1 MYIVG
6 IIGFG
11 IVGSAGL
18 KFFIERPQAFRSF
31 LGLPSDAAIRFI
43 VWDQKECLP
52 EDAMLLEA
60 HKVIWQ
66 TESQCSLPEFLF
78 YVDRALV
85 SPGVSLLGIDSALR
99 AKTFCELDLFAH
111 CSQGE
116 AIGITGSLG
125 KTTVTKLIYQ
135 ILARFYA
142 LQEGEKRVALGG
154 NVGIGMLDLLRA
166 PLPAAWSV
174 LELSSFQL
182 ENSHVFAPSVGVW
195 TNLYPN
201 HLDRHTDMEGY
212 FKAKSHLFE
221 RQEAKDNLILGR
233 QLFDKE
239 VAPFTLALLNRT
251 SARLVVA
258 GIEPLDADLIPSIQ
272 RTQWS
277 FWALANSQLYKYTIH
292 SGAIT
297 HMISVIAVRDLPL
310 CTFAQNWA
318 VIFAALEAAG
328 VDLNWLVQDLK
339 ANVAF
344 YQPDDHKH
352 RVEFV
357 REVKGIAFYNDSKS
371 TVKEST
377 IAAAQ
382 QLSLTYKRVHVMIG
396 GVGKG
401 VDRRDFAERLRAFS
415 SVASIIAFGKE
426 ACSLGTPLCAAT
438 VEEAL
443 KEVLAIAQTG
453 DAVLFSPGGASFD
466 LFKHYI
472 QRGECFKELVM
483 AL

>member
-1 MYIVG
+1 MYIIG

-31 LGLPSDAAIRFI
+31 FGLPSEAAIRFI

-52 EDAMLLEA
+52 EDVMLLEA

-66 TESQCSLPEFLF
+66 TQSQCSLPEFLAC
-78 YVDRALV
+78 VDRALV
-85 SPGVSLLGIDSALR
+85 SPGVSLLGIDSKLR

-111 CSQGE
+111 RAQGKT
-116 AIGITGSLG
+116 IGITGSLG

-135 ILARFYA
+135 ILSRFHA
-142 LQEGEKRVALGG
+142 LQEGRKRIALGG

-182 ENSHVFAPSVGVW
+182 ENSHIFAPSVGVW
-195 TNLYPN
+195 TNLHPN

-212 FKAKSHLFE
+212 FKAKSNLFE
-221 RQEAKDNLILGR
+221 LQGAEDYLILGR
-233 QLFDKE
+233 QLFDEE
-239 VAPFTLALLNRT
+239 VAPFTLALLKKT
-251 SARLVVA
+251 SARLVIA
-258 GIEPLDADLIPSIQ
+258 GIKPLEADVISFIP
-272 RTQWS
+272 RAEWS
-277 FWALANSQLYKYTIH
+277 LWTLANGQLYKYTIRN
-292 SGAIT
+292 GAIA

-328 VDLNWLVQDLK
+328 VDLDWLVQDLK

-357 REVKGIAFYNDSKS
+357 REVNGIAFYNDSKS

-401 VDRRDFAERLRAFS
+401 VDRRDFAQRLGTFS

-426 ACSLGTPLCAAT
+426 AGSLGAQLCVAT

-443 KEVLAIAQTG
+443 KEVLAIAQAG

-472 QRGECFKELVM
+472 QRGDCFKELVT